1 MQVGDLVLRNNDLVS
16 VSLGTGIIIET
27 EADENGELYRVKW
40 SRGTRDLY
48 WYDKLDLEVISE
60 GRRSGFQ

>member
-40 SRGTRDLY
+40 SRGTRDRY

>member
-48 WYDKLDLEVISE
+48 WYDKLDLEVVSE

>member
-27 EADENGELYRVKW
+27 EADANGELYRVKW

-48 WYDKLDLEVISE
+48 WYDKLDLEVVSE
-60 GRRSGFQ
+60 GR

>member
-16 VSLGTGIIIET
+16 VSLGTGVIIET

>member
-1 MQVGDLVLRNNDLVS
+1 MQVGDLVLRNNNLVS
-16 VSLGTGIIIET
+16 ASLGLGVIIET
-27 EADENGELYRVKW
+27 EADADGELYQVKW

-48 WYDKLDLEVISE
+48 WYDKLDLEVVSE